1 MDRNEYWRHP
11 RTNLAAEP
19 VHRGRPYRVTAWNLR
34 SQPTVEDPKSK
45 LQRVE
50 AVLLLA
56 KQPLTARKIGQMAG
70 LADATEARTLVGQ
83 LNGLY
88 EQHLRAIRVEAVAG
102 GYQLLTQP
110 QYSAWIRR
118 LGHVPEPLRLSWPA
132 LETLAIVAYRQP
144 VMRAQLEAIRGV
156 ACGELLRQLMERDLV
171 RISGRSEELGRPFLY
186 STTKRFLQIFGLQS
200 VDALPDIRFDMQPED
215 FVAEQT
221 EPQDGSSADTALQQ
235 DLTSMPTCSI
245 VPSDCEEES
254 NVSIAMVTALND
266 LEAENQLAAQSL
278 EIPAAETL
286 HPCPNAA
293 IGDDDWGDDDDD
305 DDDDDW
311 DDEDDDWDD
320 EDDEDDWDDDDEEE
334 EDDLA
339 EDDLDAEEEEDDDE
353 DDVEE
358 WREVGDEDD
367 LDDED
372 DLLDD
377 DDDDD
382 DWDDEDDAEDED
394 WD

>member
-1 MDRNEYWRHP
+1 MLIDRNEYWRHS
-11 RTNLAAEP
+11 RTRLAAPP

-34 SQPTVEDPKSK
+34 LQPTAEDAKSK

-70 LADATEARTLVGQ
+70 LADATEARTLVGE

-110 QYSAWIRR
+110 QYSGWIRR
-118 LGHVPEPLRLSWPA
+118 LGHVPEPLRLSWPS

-245 VPSDCEEES
+245 VPSDYEEES

-266 LEAENQLAAQSL
+266 FEAENQLAAQSL

-286 HPCPNAA
+286 QPSPNAA
-293 IGDDDWGDDDDD
+293 IGDEDDDWDDDDEEDDEWDDDEDWDDDDD
-305 DDDDDW
+305 DDDD
-311 DDEDDDWDD
+311 
-320 EDDEDDWDDDDEEE
+320 
-334 EDDLA
+334 LA
-339 EDDLDAEEEEDDDE
+339 EDDLDDDDEEDDD

-358 WREVGDEDD
+358 WREVGDEDE

-372 DLLDD
+372 DLL
-377 DDDDD
+377 DDDD